1 MYTSEKKFDKLTL
14 SLATAVTL
22 GLSTVALSA
31 ADTAP
36 VEVSKLPKNVDA
48 AVIYPVKDGHYADY
62 RVNMQVEQTKSFNHG
77 RTPTA
82 NEIKAWNVD
91 VRYDFQGLP
100 EGKGTAEQGEELY
113 SKHCEMC
120 HGEFGAGGKG
130 YPTLVGGQGTLKNQL
145 INPENG
151 DEPPIRTIGS
161 YWPYA
166 STLFWY
172 IKEAMPFPHPKSL
185 TNDEVYSIAAYLLSL
200 NEIQIDG
207 EDIDDDTVIDKKKF
221 MKIVMPNVNGF
232 YPKVNG
238 DVGTKEM
245 RKYLNNFENYGQ
257 GTRCMHNCTDDPI
270 VHIKYGLNDGIKPP
284 LNETRDLPKETGSS
298 ANSKEKKLY
307 EEKCAMC
314 HNNKATGAPVP
325 GDKEAWADRIKQGKE
340 TLYDH
345 AIHGFNGMP
354 PKGGS
359 MDLKDETVKSIV
371 DYMVEQSK

>member
-14 SLATAVTL
+14 SLAAVAVIGMGTSVL
-22 GLSTVALSA
+22 NAGDST
-31 ADTAP
+31 P
-36 VEVSKLPKNVDA
+36 VKVSDLPRNVDA
-48 AVIYPVKDGHYADY
+48 SVIYPVKDGKYANY
-62 RVNMQVEQTKSFNHG
+62 RVNMQVEKTKSFGHG

-100 EGKGTAEQGEELY
+100 EGKGTAEKGEELY
-113 SKHCEMC
+113 GKHCVMC

-145 INPENG
+145 IHPG
-151 DEPPIRTIGS
+151 DEPPTRTIGS

-200 NEIQIDG
+200 NEVQIDG
-207 EDIDDDTVIDKKKF
+207 EDIDDDTVIDKAKF
-221 MKIVMPNVNGF
+221 EKIVMPNVNGF

-238 DVGTKEM
+238 KVGTKEM
-245 RKYLNNFENYGQ
+245 RKYLNNFDNYGQ

-270 VHIKYGLNDGIKPP
+270 IHISHSLNDAIKPP
-284 LNETRDLPKETGSS
+284 LNETRDLPKETGGAKS
-298 ANSKEKKLY
+298 SKEAKLY
-307 EEKCAMC
+307 EEKCVMC
-314 HNNKATGAPVP
+314 HGNAATGAPVP
-325 GDKEAWADRIKQGKE
+325 GDKDAWAPRIKQGMP
-340 TLYDH
+340 TLYEH
-345 AIHGFNGMP
+345 ALKGFNGMP
-354 PKGGS
+354 PKGGA
-359 MDLKDETVKSIV
+359 MDLKDDTVKAIV
-371 DYMVEQSK
+371 DYMVNQSK